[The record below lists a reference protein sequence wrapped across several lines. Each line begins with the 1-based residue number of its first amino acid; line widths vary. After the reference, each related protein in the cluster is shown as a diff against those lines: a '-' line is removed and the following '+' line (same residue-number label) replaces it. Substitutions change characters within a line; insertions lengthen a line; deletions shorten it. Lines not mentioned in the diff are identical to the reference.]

1 MSKQVRWHVPFVSR
15 LGTAYRVDIYDEGYT
30 GTPMQLT
37 AGPTPFVTDEDA
49 SDDFFHPV
57 RSQSGTLQ
65 VCTLKPDGTY
75 ITLDELLP
83 ANNIAR
89 PIKLWRILG
98 GGAAGVLE
106 WQGFLSCEAYDQDY
120 TGIPQ
125 ILDLPVISV
134 LEAMASVEVQLDE
147 SKAFLSILGHICNA
161 MKAIETESGMRYLWG
176 SMYLSQYCRSEML
189 AKYFYNNVYFSTE
202 EQISGDNI
210 VVEVHSISGK
220 DILSQVAQFFGGCW
234 REKGKDLYFEVIG
247 KVNDFD
253 YQTFANVYDESVNGH
268 SKSWQS
274 VSMTTGAQISQ
285 LAWTGT
291 NHQLTVAQGAKR
303 VRVTDKLDDFN
314 CKMTLQECPVGSLVE
329 NPEARQATW
338 GEVHVN
344 TNETFYSLAEHKH
357 MLVKAVFPT
366 DLSGASL
373 QYVNSPSSINYSNT
387 IFWTNNEFRTYYK
400 ELVNLQTKGSNSGI
414 NYWVTSFMAWYRDKE
429 GELQSGLMICG
440 IPKYLYWSHDPV
452 QGRVWNK
459 FALTESNY
467 LFRQRTP
474 LVFAATKGFLKI
486 DIHTIAWSS
495 VQKMPAIVYGTYNGR
510 TTITVALQFGT
521 NWAYYDSSSNSYK
534 WSNTFRTIDFPLE
547 KKNSSDELKTI
558 GNWNDSMD
566 IDEGDGIF
574 IEIPSF
580 MVGFV
585 SVYVYHEVDAM
596 CADPYTAGMFDV
608 FINKLDVEYVP
619 LKTELL
625 TDRSENVYAQNLST
639 YFRDEIETGVEIATD
654 ANNKKLATMLW
665 ESDGITPVKLLTL
678 GTAIIR
684 PEVDLLNR
692 LADYYGAA
700 RQRLELEVEHPTAAP
715 LPLLRLNGI
724 NDGKVYLPLAESRD
738 WQSDVCK
745 LTCFETPQ

>member
-1 MSKQVRWHVPFVSR
+1 MSKQVRWQVPFVSR

-30 GTPMQLT
+30 GTPVQLI

-134 LEAMASVEVQLDE
+134 IEAMASVEVQLDE

-303 VRVTDKLDDFN
+303 IRVTDKLDDFN

-357 MLVKAVFPT
+357 ATMQVKAEQV
-366 DLSGASL
+366 SGQTRISISKLNNTSGIGYGSTWFWAQNEYL
-373 QYVNSPSSINYSNT
+373 RDYNNLKGQGATGHVNST
-387 IFWTNNEFRTYYK
+387 A
-400 ELVNLQTKGSNSGI
+400 
-414 NYWVTSFMAWYRDKE
+414 TSFMAWMRLKSDAQAE
-429 GELQSGLMICG
+429 PELTSGLMICG
-440 IPKYLYWSHDPV
+440 LPNGHLPFIAPSWIWTAWYT
-452 QGRVWNK
+452 
-459 FALTESNY
+459 FTENDY
-467 LFRQRTP
+467 LFKQKTP
-474 LVFAATKGFLKI
+474 LVFAAMKGHFELDVEWGAFTSNGKTFNTYEKTRSGI
-486 DIHTIAWSS
+486 SAGGRG
-495 VQKMPAIVYGTYNGR
+495 VEMAIKWGSKW
-510 TTITVALQFGT
+510 LQ
-521 NWAYYDSSSNSYK
+521 YDSS
-534 WSNTFRTIDFPLE
+534 
-547 KKNSSDELKTI
+547 
-558 GNWNDSMD
+558 NDSYSWVSSFATFSARD
-566 IDEGDGIF
+566 GQDYEKSGLDGKVHLEFPIDGF
-574 IEIPSF
+574 NA
-580 MVGFV
+580 GFV
-585 SVYVYHEVDAM
+585 SLYIFPKVYGNFESD
-596 CADPYTAGMFDV
+596 GIQDV
-608 FINKLDVEYVP
+608 HNIFITKMDLNYVAP
-619 LKTELL
+619 DEELL

-654 ANNKKLATMLW
+654 ANNTKLATMLW
-665 ESDGITPVKLLTL
+665 ESDGTTPVKLLTL
-678 GTAIIR
+678 GTATIR

-692 LADYYGAA
+692 LATYYGSA
-700 RQRLELEVEHPTAAP
+700 RQRLELEVAHPTAAP
-715 LPLLRLNGI
+715 LPLLRLKGI

-738 WQSDVCK
+738 WQTDVCK

>member
-1 MSKQVRWHVPFVSR
+1 MSKQVRWQVPFVSR
-15 LGTAYRVDIYDEGYT
+15 LGTSYRVDIYDEDYT
-30 GTPMQLT
+30 DTPVQLLGDT
-37 AGPTPFVTDEDA
+37 SPFTTDEDD
-49 SDDFFHPV
+49 SDDYFAPIRV
-57 RSQSGTLQ
+57 QTGTLT
-65 VCTLKPDGTY
+65 VCTHDEDGNVL
-75 ITLDELLP
+75 ITLDDILP

-89 PIKLWRILG
+89 PVRLVNVGTGEI
-98 GGAAGVLE
+98 E
-106 WQGFLSCEAYDQDY
+106 WQGFLSCEAYDQEY
-120 TGIPQ
+120 TSIPQ
-125 ILDLPVISV
+125 HLQLPVISV

-147 SKAFLSILGHICNA
+147 SKAFLRILGHVCNA
-161 MKAIETESGMRYLWG
+161 MKAIETESGMSNLWG
-176 SMYLSQYCRSEML
+176 SMYLSQYCEYEMV
-189 AKYFYNNVYFSTE
+189 AKYFYSNVYFSTQ

-210 VVEVHSISGK
+210 VVEIHSISCK

-234 REKGKDLYFEVIG
+234 REKGKDLYFEIIG
-247 KVNDFD
+247 KSSAFTYN
-253 YQTFANVYDESVNGH
+253 TFANIYNEMING
-268 SKSWQS
+268 SMPSGWR
-274 VSMTTGAQISQ
+274 VISMTESQASQ
-285 LAWTGT
+285 LQWSGTG
-291 NHQLTVAQGAKR
+291 HQRTVAQGAKR
-303 VRVTDKLDDFN
+303 VRVTAGLDDFE

-329 NPEARQATW
+329 NPEARKTTW

-373 QYVNSPSSINYSNT
+373 QYVNSQSSINYSNT

-400 ELVNLQTKGSNSGI
+400 ELVVSQTKGSNSGI
-414 NYWVTSFMAWYRDKE
+414 NYWVTSFMSWYRNKD

-440 IPKYLYWSHDPV
+440 IPKYLYWSYDPV

-486 DIHTIAWSS
+486 DIHTLAWSS
-495 VQKMPAIVYGTYNGR
+495 VQYMPARVYGTYNGR

-521 NWAYYDSSSNSYK
+521 KWAYYDSSSNSYM
-534 WSNTFRTIDFPLE
+534 WSNTFRTMDFPLE
-547 KKNSSDELKTI
+547 KKNSSDELKTL

-608 FINKLDVEYVP
+608 FINKLDIEYVP

-625 TDRSENVYAQNLST
+625 TDRSENIYAQNLST
-639 YFRDEIETGVEIATD
+639 GFRDEIETGVEIATD
-654 ANNKKLATMLW
+654 SNNTKLATMLW
-665 ESDGITPVKLLTL
+665 ERDGTTPVKLLTL
-678 GTAIIR
+678 GTDTIR

-692 LADYYGAA
+692 LAAYYGAA
-700 RQRLELEVEHPTAAP
+700 RQRLDLIVEHPTGAP

-724 NDGKVYLPLAESRD
+724 SPDTRKYLPLAESRD
-738 WQSDVCK
+738 WKKDTSTIK
-745 LTCFETPQ
+745 CFETI

>member
-1 MSKQVRWHVPFVSR
+1 MSKQVRWQVPFVSR

-30 GTPMQLT
+30 GTPVQLI

-134 LEAMASVEVQLDE
+134 IEAMASVEVQLDE

-303 VRVTDKLDDFN
+303 IRVTDKLDDFN

-329 NPEARQATW
+329 NPEARQSTW

-357 MLVKAVFPT
+357 ATMQVKAEQV
-366 DLSGASL
+366 SGQTRISISKLNNTSGIGYGSTWFWAQNEYL
-373 QYVNSPSSINYSNT
+373 RDYNNLKGQGATGHVNST
-387 IFWTNNEFRTYYK
+387 A
-400 ELVNLQTKGSNSGI
+400 
-414 NYWVTSFMAWYRDKE
+414 TSFMAWMRLKSDAQAE
-429 GELQSGLMICG
+429 PELTSGLMICG
-440 IPKYLYWSHDPV
+440 LPNGYLLFIAPSWIWTAWYT
-452 QGRVWNK
+452 
-459 FALTESNY
+459 FTENDY
-467 LFRQRTP
+467 LFKQKTP
-474 LVFAATKGFLKI
+474 LVFAAMKGHFELDVEWGAFTSNGKTFNTYEKTRSGI
-486 DIHTIAWSS
+486 SAGGRG
-495 VQKMPAIVYGTYNGR
+495 VEMAIKWGSKW
-510 TTITVALQFGT
+510 LQ
-521 NWAYYDSSSNSYK
+521 YDSS
-534 WSNTFRTIDFPLE
+534 
-547 KKNSSDELKTI
+547 
-558 GNWNDSMD
+558 NDSYSWVSSFATFSARD
-566 IDEGDGIF
+566 GQDYEKSGLDGKVHLEFPIDGF
-574 IEIPSF
+574 NA
-580 MVGFV
+580 GFV
-585 SVYVYHEVDAM
+585 SLYIFPKVYGNFESD
-596 CADPYTAGMFDV
+596 GIQDV
-608 FINKLDVEYVP
+608 HNIFITKMDLNYVP

-654 ANNKKLATMLW
+654 ANNTKLATMLW
-665 ESDGITPVKLLTL
+665 ESDGTTPVKLLTL
-678 GTAIIR
+678 GTATIR

>member
-1 MSKQVRWHVPFVSR
+1 MSKQVRWQVPFVSR

-30 GTPMQLT
+30 GTPVQLT
-37 AGPTPFVTDEDA
+37 AGPTPFVTDEDD

-134 LEAMASVEVQLDE
+134 IEAMASVEVQLDE

-303 VRVTDKLDDFN
+303 IRVTDKLDDFN

-329 NPEARQATW
+329 NPEARQSTW

-357 MLVKAVFPT
+357 ATMQVKAEQV
-366 DLSGASL
+366 SGQTRISISKLNNTSGIGYGSTWFWAQNEYL
-373 QYVNSPSSINYSNT
+373 RDYNNLKGQGATGHVNST
-387 IFWTNNEFRTYYK
+387 A
-400 ELVNLQTKGSNSGI
+400 
-414 NYWVTSFMAWYRDKE
+414 TSFMAWMRLKSDAQAE
-429 GELQSGLMICG
+429 PELTSGLMICG
-440 IPKYLYWSHDPV
+440 LPNGYLLFIAPSWIWTAWYT
-452 QGRVWNK
+452 
-459 FALTESNY
+459 FTENDY
-467 LFRQRTP
+467 LFKQKTP
-474 LVFAATKGFLKI
+474 LVFAAMKGHFELDVEWGAFTSNGKTFNTYEKTRSGI
-486 DIHTIAWSS
+486 SAGGRG
-495 VQKMPAIVYGTYNGR
+495 VEMAIKWGSKW
-510 TTITVALQFGT
+510 LQ
-521 NWAYYDSSSNSYK
+521 YDSS
-534 WSNTFRTIDFPLE
+534 
-547 KKNSSDELKTI
+547 
-558 GNWNDSMD
+558 NDSYSWVSSFATFSARD
-566 IDEGDGIF
+566 GQDYEKSGLDGKVHLEFPIDGF
-574 IEIPSF
+574 NA
-580 MVGFV
+580 GFV
-585 SVYVYHEVDAM
+585 SLYIFPKVYGNFESD
-596 CADPYTAGMFDV
+596 GIQDV
-608 FINKLDVEYVP
+608 HNIFITKMDLNYVAP
-619 LKTELL
+619 DEELL

-654 ANNKKLATMLW
+654 ANNTKLATMLW
-665 ESDGITPVKLLTL
+665 ESDGTTPVKLLTL
-678 GTAIIR
+678 GTATIR

-692 LADYYGAA
+692 LATYYGSA
-700 RQRLELEVEHPTAAP
+700 RQRLELEVAHPTAAP
-715 LPLLRLNGI
+715 LPLLRLKGI

-738 WQSDVCK
+738 WQTDVCK